1 MREYRQYIGGEWIGS
16 AELFDDLD
24 PYRGTVMARI
34 PAGTRADAA
43 RAVDAAAA
51 AFPAWAELPPAEK
64 QTLFL
69 RAADIVERRRT
80 DIVDLLAAETSCAAG
95 FAGFQVLTATRLL
108 RQAANWGYLPV
119 GEVIRSD
126 VPGTF
131 AMALRRPLGVV
142 AGISPWNGAHVLA
155 WRTVVNPLAFGNTV
169 VLKPSEE
176 SPVSAGLLIPEIME
190 EAGFPAGAINVVT
203 HAPGEAV
210 PIADEFFE
218 RPEVRCINFTGSS
231 ATGRMLAERWGL
243 PVEMAVIAGRHHD
256 ACEGIE
262 LDLLR
267 IVHVACRL
275 ADVLGFDVVKPLA
288 PSSADAVL
296 AELPPG
302 ARLRLTQAP
311 EELLKRI
318 EERIRE
324 FGGETTE
331 IQPEHAL
338 AMLASAATEHEPEAS
353 VSPEPVASPE
363 AGVSKDPSTN
373 QAVAPDPEPVESE
386 KRPNWSRAIVLG
398 VVMGLAAAAALAYW
412 MLR

>member
-1 MREYRQYIGGEWIGS
+1 MQRS
-16 AELFDDLD
+16 AATISASLMKVPPFPPVAAKLLQLLSNPAVDTNEVADLIASD
-24 PYRGTVMARI
+24 ATFTARLLQ
-34 PAGTRADAA
+34 RANSAQFGFISDVTNAR
-43 RAVDAAAA
+43 RAVALLGLDLTRQITLAHATSAYAGAALKT
-51 AFPAWAELPPAEK
+51 E
-64 QTLFL
+64 
-69 RAADIVERRRT
+69 
-80 DIVDLLAAETSCAAG
+80 
-95 FAGFQVLTATRLL
+95 
-108 RQAANWGYLPV
+108 
-119 GEVIRSD
+119 
-126 VPGTF
+126 
-131 AMALRRPLGVV
+131 ALRRCWQHTVATAVLAEEIAQACELFTNVAFT
-142 AGISPWNGAHVLA
+142 AGIMHDIGRL
-155 WRTVVNPLAFGNTV
+155 
-169 VLKPSEE
+169 
-176 SPVSAGLLIPEIME
+176 GLLVAYPDEYELVIRGAAERCLDLLDFE
-190 EAGFPAGAINVVT
+190 EETFGVH
-203 HAPGEAV
+203 HAEA
-210 PIADEFFE
+210 
-218 RPEVRCINFTGSS
+218 
-231 ATGRMLAERWGL
+231 GRMLAERWGL